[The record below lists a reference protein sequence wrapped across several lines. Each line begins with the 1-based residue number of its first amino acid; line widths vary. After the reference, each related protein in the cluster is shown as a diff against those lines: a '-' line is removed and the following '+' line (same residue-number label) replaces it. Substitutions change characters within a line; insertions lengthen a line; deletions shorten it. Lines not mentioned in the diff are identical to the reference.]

1 MRHWAALI
9 ALVMVLRG
17 AAWADPDAAK
27 PADER
32 WLKAARVMVHGCAD
46 ADKSITHNSADDV
59 VMGGGLVQRK
69 LRVTCP
75 GKDPQL
81 VVCMGGT
88 SGGGGAPQCL
98 LR

>member
-1 MRHWAALI
+1 MMAL
-9 ALVMVLRG
+9 ATAWSSG
-17 AAWADPDAAK
+17 AWADQAAS
-27 PADER
+27 PLGER
-32 WLKAARVMVHGCAD
+32 WQKAARVMVRGCPD
-46 ADKSITHNSADDV
+46 ADKSIAHDPAEDV

-69 LRVTCP
+69 LRVACP

-88 SGGGGAPQCL
+88 AGGGGAPQCL